1 MFKASDVASER
12 CAVGKFSKVGLTRLA
27 VGNGVDE
34 KLPFLVIEKAEKP
47 CFKGVRSLPCQYT
60 LQNKFWIDSEI
71 FADYV
76 RKLDMKFHAEGSKF
90 ALIID
95 NCPAHPNVDNLRA
108 IE

>member
-12 CAVGKFSKVGLTRLA
+12 CTVGKFSKVGLTRLA

-47 CFKGVRSLPCQYT
+47 CFKGVRSLPCQYR